1 MIAEKCIFPRVT
13 PALPGTAAGPGQVCV
28 TVQVL
33 LGRLCSSSEAIS
45 GYEETA
51 SLLLAV
57 TLASK
62 ILRLQILPFW
72 TNTFDQFNLF
82 PSGISMGWFAD
93 TPPAPYARVPA
104 QFCCLT
110 GKYGCCVILNLPSQG

>member
-1 MIAEKCIFPRVT
+1 MRYGAS
-13 PALPGTAAGPGQVCV
+13 AARPPLFFVRSN
-28 TVQVL
+28 L
-33 LGRLCSSSEAIS
+33 LIPVSLRGRLCLLPEAIS

-51 SLLLAV
+51 SLSLAV